1 MIKNYKNKSFGL
13 FLVLGFILI
22 TSTITWAKPD
32 NTKTVTSQEIIASAE
47 NYLINS
53 LDWNPESVDIS
64 INYPGKDLKIPEG
77 KLFLDFGKTNNPRGI
92 GRIPLTVLVKVDDKF
107 IKRLRVNANVAV
119 YQDVV
124 KTINS
129 LQRGNVI
136 GTSDVVIERT
146 RTQRILRDIPTSLD
160 KVIGK
165 AATRNIQNGKIVKFR
180 DLKKIPTVKRGARV
194 IILARRGTMK
204 ITAPG
209 TVRED
214 GFKNSIVQVV
224 NLETKKT
231 IYAEV
236 INGNTVEVRF

>member
-1 MIKNYKNKSFGL
+1 MIKNYKNKYFGL

-129 LQRGNVI
+129 LQRGNII

-146 RTQRILRDIPTSLD
+146 RTERLLRDIPTSLD

-180 DLKKIPTVKRGARV
+180 DLKKVPTVKRGARV

>member
-129 LQRGNVI
+129 LQRGNII

-146 RTQRILRDIPTSLD
+146 RTERLLRDIPTSLD

-180 DLKKIPTVKRGARV
+180 DLKKVPTVKRGARV

-214 GFKNSIVQVV
+214 GFKNSIIQVV

>member
-129 LQRGNVI
+129 LQRGNII

-146 RTQRILRDIPTSLD
+146 RTERILRDIPTSLD

-165 AATRNIQNGKIVKFR
+165 AATRNIQDGKIVKFR
-180 DLKKIPTVKRGARV
+180 DLKKVPTVKRGARV

-214 GFKNSIVQVV
+214 GFKNSIIQVV